1 VWWDDLRLP
10 NCVPEFVACCDL
22 EVIAPTADCAPE
34 RTLAETLD
42 LAALDR
48 LADLEREATTA
59 PWAVFGSMVVYG
71 PMEDGTLAANRALT
85 VALRNALPDLL
96 RLARLGLEH
105 ERLAATLATLEADL
119 DAALERAAMAQK
131 RAPKG
136 GATDR

>member
-10 NCVPEFVACCDL
+10 NCMPEFVHCVAL
-22 EVIAPTADCAPE
+22 EVIAPTVDPAPE
-34 RTLAETLD
+34 RTLDETLD

-71 PMEDGTLAANRALT
+71 PMEDGTLEANRALT
-85 VALRNALPDLL
+85 VALRNAAPDLL

-105 ERLAATLATLEADL
+105 ERLAATLATLEAEI

-131 RAPKG
+131 RQREG
-136 GATDR
+136 GTTD